1 MFTKICVFQSHI
13 SVSNPFY
20 FNGKAPSFLVKISM
34 AFQCNSEGTTFLSA
48 ELLTCPHSTP
58 VCKLLEPGAS
68 LLQHFFHLSPFLAS
82 SSSSSSSSLSSSSSS
97 SSFLQYSP
105 SIEPKVYWSLAFSNF
120 LLLSM
125 LQILSWIVFVCLF
138 LASLPQNLQWQ
149 VCQSLQNNVSYTCPD
164 STVSQ

>member
-1 MFTKICVFQSHI
+1 MPACIMALLASLWCQGSVHQSRTLTWRNLHGLPSLQNSQRILLWISICFSCIFSMFTKICVFQNHI

-20 FNGKAPSFLVKISM
+20 FNGKAPSSLVEISM

-105 SIEPKVYWSLAFSNF
+105 SIEPKVY
-120 LLLSM
+120 
-125 LQILSWIVFVCLF
+125 
-138 LASLPQNLQWQ
+138 
-149 VCQSLQNNVSYTCPD
+149 
-164 STVSQ
+164 